1 MAIQTPLATDAR
13 SLDRLRER
21 AAADPQAA
29 VKDAA
34 RQFEALFMQ
43 AVVKSMRDA
52 VPKSGLDSS
61 SSSELYTSMLD
72 QQLAQS
78 MAGRPG
84 GLAEAIARQL
94 AGVGSSLGG
103 KDKARGSDDPVTTIR
118 TGTGAISAAAG
129 TNASGT
135 RLPVALPGNSPLTPP
150 TAGLSK
156 TQAQFVERLWQP
168 ALAAQRD
175 TGIPAAF
182 IVGQAA
188 LETGWGRHEVRK
200 PDGSPAFNL
209 FGIKAT
215 GGWRGDSATATTT
228 EFIDGKA
235 QRLNESFRSYGSYEE
250 SMRDWVQLI
259 TRSPRYS
266 AVVRDGQTV
275 AGFAQELQRAGY
287 ATDPDY
293 ASKLTRTIN
302 SALQLKRTGPLADS
316 ERKAGATG

>member
-13 SLDRLRER
+13 SLDRLREK

-29 VKDAA
+29 VRDAA

-52 VPKSGLDSS
+52 VPKSGLDSN

-94 AGVGSSLGG
+94 AGVGSSMAG
-103 KDKARGSDDPVTTIR
+103 KDKSQRPDEVVSSIR
-118 TGTGAISAAAG
+118 FGAGTGSGVTHPAAIGARA
-129 TNASGT
+129 
-135 RLPVALPGNSPLTPP
+135 PVALPGSSPVTPP
-150 TAGLSK
+150 AAGLSK

-168 ALAAQRD
+168 ALAAQRE
-175 TGIPAAF
+175 TGVPAAF

-188 LETGWGRHEVRK
+188 LETGWGRHEIRK

-215 GGWRGDSATATTT
+215 GGWRGESAAAITT

-235 QRLNESFRSYGSYEE
+235 QKLTENFRAYGSYEE
-250 SMRDWVQLI
+250 SMRDWVALI

-275 AGFAQELQRAGY
+275 SGFAQELQRAGY
-287 ATDPDY
+287 ATDPEY
-293 ASKLTRTIN
+293 ANKLTRTIN
-302 SALQLKRTGPLADS
+302 SALQLKRAGPLADT
-316 ERKAGATG
+316 ERKAGTTG